1 MLCACSSVMP
11 QALQKRFFFGE
22 QGEAPS
28 CPVCSVSC
36 PGGREEPAKLRSLR
50 TYQNST
56 RQRQSKSLSKQGERR
71 GGLGTGDCGPRWT
84 RGHSSGEGLV
94 TRQGQTEV
102 TPKPPGPLGMNIETR
117 SLSNGIY

>member
-22 QGEAPS
+22 QGAAPS

-71 GGLGTGDCGPRWT
+71 GGLGTVVPDGHWAILLEKVLLPPRSD
-84 RGHSSGEGLV
+84 RSD
-94 TRQGQTEV
+94 TE
-102 TPKPPGPLGMNIETR
+102 TAGAFGNEH
-117 SLSNGIY
+117 